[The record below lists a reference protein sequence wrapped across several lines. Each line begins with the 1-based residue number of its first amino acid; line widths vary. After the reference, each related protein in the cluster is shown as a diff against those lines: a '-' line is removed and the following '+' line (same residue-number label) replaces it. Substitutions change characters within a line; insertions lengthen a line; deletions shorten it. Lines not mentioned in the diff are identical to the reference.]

1 MTSRR
6 HRMAVTLLAL
16 LVAASLAGCA
26 TTSSSSGSRHALYD
40 SNDAM
45 VLDSTDIVVGTVQGE
60 SVDGDATVATVVV
73 ENTPGNPSLGSN
85 VDADA
90 GTIQVGDEIEVRQQ
104 IDEKLR
110 TGTQYLLYLTPTML
124 PGDAADQYYITGAE
138 AGMYVRDGDVFR
150 RVITDTGDTLSETIS
165 ISE

>member
-6 HRMAVTLLAL
+6 HGMAVTAIALLAA
-16 LVAASLAGCA
+16 VSLAGC
-26 TTSSSSGSRHALYD
+26 TTASSGSRATLYD

-45 VLDSTDIVVGTVQGE
+45 ALDSTDIVVGTVQSE

-85 VDADA
+85 VDAEA
-90 GTIQVGDEIEVRQQ
+90 STIQVGDEIEVRQQ
-104 IDEKLR
+104 IDEKLS

-124 PGDAADQYYITGAE
+124 PGDAAGQYYITGAE

-150 RVITDTGDTLSETIS
+150 RVITDSGDTLSETIS